1 MDRTLAMLMVLKMK
15 SRLCDIVEDG
25 IKPLELSSL
34 EYFVLISNSPSTAS
48 TTSTRTSHLL
58 TILSTRTR
66 TRTRTR
72 TSHLLTILSTNHPS

>member
-34 EYFVLISNSPSTAS
+34 EHFVLISNSPSTAS
-48 TTSTRTSHLL
+48 TTS
-58 TILSTRTR
+58 TR

>member
-48 TTSTRTSHLL
+48 RTS
-58 TILSTRTR
+58 TR